1 MCAGWARWGSRTRHR
16 AGRLEAVGTGRAIG
30 FVPASVT
37 AAMRIPP
44 EVMAIPV
51 IDIPPTEVCL
61 ACKADRR
68 SEMIRDLVA
77 TALATLAAGRH
88 EPPRGYLRMP
98 LPRRPTSATTACP
111 ARQTRLMPS
120 AAAPASLAAQPLG
133 PQGRVRVHY
142 GLVEEEMLLPGTIA
156 ELQQRRTQATAPRKR
171 AAARSRTP
179 TPGLPHSPGRARSV
193 VMAG

>member
-1 MCAGWARWGSRTRHR
+1 
-16 AGRLEAVGTGRAIG
+16 
-30 FVPASVT
+30 
-37 AAMRIPP
+37 MRIPP

-51 IDIPPTEVCL
+51 IDIPPTDVCL

-68 SEMIRDLVA
+68 SEAIRDLVA
-77 TALATLAAGRH
+77 TALATLAAGGH

-156 ELQQRRTQATAPRKR
+156 ELQQRLIPARHIYRRMLGLLAVVTTSIASHISVASTLRCVLSGMTRSYR
-171 AAARSRTP
+171 A
-179 TPGLPHSPGRARSV
+179 LPDIRASVKTMMSPILRQVVGRA
-193 VMAG
+193 